1 MTAVRLS
8 KPPQS
13 DQIHFL
19 HLGDRIVSDRLVI
32 ALDAMGGD
40 KAPEVVI
47 DGAKIARERFPDISF
62 LMFGEQ
68 PRIEPLVEKHPELA
82 AVTEFRHTTQ
92 VVSGEDKPSIALRSA
107 RESSMR
113 LAINAVCDGEASSVV
128 SAGNTGALMAIAKF
142 VLKTLPG
149 ITRPAITTYYP
160 TMRGES
166 CMLDLGANVQC
177 DAGNLVQFAV
187 MGEVFARTVL
197 GIDKPTIGLLNVGVE
212 ALKGSDEVREAA
224 AILKETSLPIEFMG
238 FVEGDDIPAGTVD
251 VIVTDGFTG
260 NIALK
265 TAEGMTKLYTSF
277 LKDAFSSS
285 LSAKI
290 GYLFIRRALN
300 NLRQRTDPRRYN
312 GAMLL
317 GLNGIVVKSHGGT
330 DSVGFANAIGVGV
343 DMAQHGFISK
353 IKQDFERLKD
363 GQNEQKKAAIS

>member
-1 MTAVRLS
+1 M
-8 KPPQS
+8 
-13 DQIHFL
+13 
-19 HLGDRIVSDRLVI
+19 SDRLVI

-40 KAPEVVI
+40 RAPEVVVE
-47 DGAKIARERFPDISF
+47 GAEIARERFPDIRF
-62 LMFGEQ
+62 LMFGDQ
-68 PRIEPLVEKHPELA
+68 PRLERLVQSHPKLA
-82 AVTEFRHTTQ
+82 AVTDYRHTTE
-92 VVSGEDKPSIALRSA
+92 VVSNEDKPSIALRSA

-113 LAINAVCDGEASSVV
+113 LAINAVRDGDASCVV

-177 DAGNLVQFAV
+177 DAENLVQFAV

-212 ALKGSDEVREAA
+212 ALKGRDEVREAA
-224 AILKETSLPIEFMG
+224 AILNETPLPIEFMG

-260 NIALK
+260 NVALK

-277 LKDAFSSS
+277 LKDAFRSSFA
-285 LSAKI
+285 AKV
-290 GYLFIRRALN
+290 GYLFIRRALD
-300 NLRQRTDPRRYN
+300 NLRQRTDPRKYN

-317 GLNGIVVKSHGGT
+317 GLNGIVIKSHGGT
-330 DSVGFANAIGVGV
+330 DSIGFANAIGVGV
-343 DMAQHGFISK
+343 DMTQHGFIDK
-353 IKQDFERLKD
+353 IKQDFERLKAA
-363 GQNEQKKAAIS
+363 QIEQKKAAVY